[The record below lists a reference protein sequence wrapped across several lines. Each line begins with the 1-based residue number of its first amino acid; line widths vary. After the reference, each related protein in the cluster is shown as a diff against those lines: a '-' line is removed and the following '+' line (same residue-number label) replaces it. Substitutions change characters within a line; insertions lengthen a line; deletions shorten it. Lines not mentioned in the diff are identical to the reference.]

1 MREKTRIPKGLF
13 MTVLFF
19 AVCAF
24 FVMPVYA
31 AEGNTSVARA
41 TTRALIDE
49 YVQQLAENAEAYE
62 AYRDVASDFLPEESI
77 GVLDEVFFCV
87 QLDLSPEE
95 QGDAVIE
102 IAQSSCLTFA
112 QLWVIGLILDYVDVL
127 GTLSSLLK
135 EIGVFGILLC
145 LLGSL

>member
-1 MREKTRIPKGLF
+1 MREKTRVPKGLL

-19 AVCAF
+19 AVCTF
-24 FVMPVYA
+24 FVAPVYA
-31 AEGNTSVARA
+31 AEVKASVVRD
-41 TTRALIDE
+41 TPRALIDE

-62 AYRDVASDFLPEESI
+62 AYRDVASDFLQEESI
-77 GVLDEVFFCV
+77 GVLDEVLFIA
-87 QLDLSPEE
+87 QLDISPEE
-95 QGDAVIE
+95 KGGAVIE